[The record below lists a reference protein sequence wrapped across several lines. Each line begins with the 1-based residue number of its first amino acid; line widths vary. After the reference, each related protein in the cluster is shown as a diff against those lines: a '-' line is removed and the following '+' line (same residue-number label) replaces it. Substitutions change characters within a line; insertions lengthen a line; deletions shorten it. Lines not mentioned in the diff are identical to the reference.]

1 MVEVTDLLSGQTER
15 HSAVPWAVA
24 KSDGSNQTSA
34 PKWEA
39 QNGRGLEASIP
50 ADGILALWDTARAQE
65 IGRVE
70 LAVEP
75 DAATLAFD
83 AQGRRLAATVSG
95 GVAYVINV
103 DPDSWRTLA
112 CNLVARQL
120 TESEK
125 ATYLGSLEMPDG
137 CP

>member
-1 MVEVTDLLSGQTER
+1 
-15 HSAVPWAVA
+15 
-24 KSDGSNQTSA
+24 
-34 PKWEA
+34 
-39 QNGRGLEASIP
+39 
-50 ADGILALWDTARAQE
+50 
-65 IGRVE
+65 
-70 LAVEP
+70 
-75 DAATLAFD
+75 
-83 AQGRRLAATVSG
+83 
-95 GVAYVINV
+95 V

>member
-39 QNGRGLEASIP
+39 QNGRGLEASI
-50 ADGILALWDTARAQE
+50 RAQE